1 MRHIVTFITG
11 LNRGGAETVLLQIL
25 ETTRRDF
32 RHTVVSLRAGD
43 KLVPD
48 FRAAGAEVIE
58 LGFNHGQGPGR
69 LAAALRK
76 LRGLKPDSIMGQMY
90 LGCIAASLYRLV
102 FARRTPLNW
111 VIHHSLG
118 DWKSEKFS
126 TRASVLMCK
135 YLSRAPRHI
144 VFVSA
149 ESAEDHRRIGFRP
162 EGFLLIPNACD
173 TRKFHYDAVAGRRLR
188 ASLGIEDGDFVFGH
202 VARVHPLKDHP
213 TMLKALE
220 IAVEKK
226 PEIVVLF
233 CGPGTTELAIPVGLH
248 RHVRL
253 LGERTDIP
261 QVMSACDAGVL
272 SSTSEGGPNV
282 VAEFLACER
291 VCVST
296 AVGAAADM
304 IADAGLIV
312 PISNPTAMA
321 NALVAVAAMPLPELR
336 ARGLAAKAAVERR
349 FSLEKTTQ
357 EFHSLWTDVNDIDGL
372 S

>member
-1 MRHIVTFITG
+1 
-11 LNRGGAETVLLQIL
+11 
-25 ETTRRDF
+25 
-32 RHTVVSLRAGD
+32 
-43 KLVPD
+43 
-48 FRAAGAEVIE
+48 
-58 LGFNHGQGPGR
+58 
-69 LAAALRK
+69 
-76 LRGLKPDSIMGQMY
+76 MGQMY
-90 LGCIAASLYRLV
+90 FGCIAAALYRFI

-118 DWKSEKFS
+118 DWKGEKFS
-126 TRASVLMCK
+126 TRSSILTCK

-149 ESAEDHRRIGFRP
+149 KSAEDHRRIGFRP
-162 EGFLLIPNACD
+162 EGFMLIPNACD
-173 TRKFHYDAVAGRRLR
+173 TRKFHYDAVAGHRLR
-188 ASLGIEDGDFVFGH
+188 ANLKIEDGEFVFGH

-220 IAVEKK
+220 LAVKK
-226 PEIVVLF
+226 RPEIVVLF
-233 CGPGTTELAIPVGLH
+233 CGAGTAGLAIPAGLH

-282 VAEFLACER
+282 IAEFLACER

-304 IADAGLIV
+304 IADAGIIV
-312 PISNPTAMA
+312 PISNPIAMA
-321 NALVAVAAMPLPELR
+321 NALVAVAALPLPELR
-336 ARGLAAKAAVERR
+336 AKGLAAKAAVERR
-349 FSLEKTTQ
+349 FSLEKTMP
-357 EFHSLWTDVNDIDGL
+357 EFHSLWTDVNDIAGL